1 MLIYFF
7 VPLKSVFLVLYWID
21 FFSQHD
27 IATAKDN
34 IDNSKSKVPP
44 KLSIFFQ
51 QIKHSCASSNNNFM
65 SEPSSNDLPNKRHHS
80 ER

>member
-27 IATAKDN
+27 IATAEDN
-34 IDNSKSKVPP
+34 IDNS
-44 KLSIFFQ
+44 
-51 QIKHSCASSNNNFM
+51 
-65 SEPSSNDLPNKRHHS
+65 
-80 ER
+80 